1 MAHPDHLEQL
11 NKGTAAWNSWRKAH
25 PDLRLDLSGAHLE
38 ERDLG
43 EVNLSE
49 TNLRGTQLSNARLV
63 KATIRDADLSEAQ
76 LKGADLTEAALN
88 RSTLIETNL
97 HSATL
102 KGAILD
108 DANVRGANLHQV
120 NLRGA
125 SLRYTLLADANLSGA
140 DLTGCAIYGV
150 SVWNTRLDGAIQ
162 KNLVM
167 TRPSDPAR
175 SPQEFALTV
184 DRMEAAQFLYLL
196 AQNAY
201 TPTLHFSLM
210 RHIVVIIGQFTPER
224 KETFKTILR
233 DVGKQTYVP
242 VFVEAMAFQ
251 DHTYAAMINA
261 LTALASGIVIDLSSV
276 PSTGV
281 MFPRR
286 STPIQRLLPEGYLER
301 DVFPN
306 FYHKML
312 PLHRYHNMAGLR
324 TCLTEFLDF
333 LSTLTP

>member
-1 MAHPDHLEQL
+1 
-11 NKGTAAWNSWRKAH
+11 
-25 PDLRLDLSGAHLE
+25 
-38 ERDLG
+38 
-43 EVNLSE
+43 
-49 TNLRGTQLSNARLV
+49 
-63 KATIRDADLSEAQ
+63 
-76 LKGADLTEAALN
+76 
-88 RSTLIETNL
+88 
-97 HSATL
+97 
-102 KGAILD
+102 
-108 DANVRGANLHQV
+108 
-120 NLRGA
+120 
-125 SLRYTLLADANLSGA
+125 
-140 DLTGCAIYGV
+140 
-150 SVWNTRLDGAIQ
+150 
-162 KNLVM
+162 M

-175 SPQEFALTV
+175 SPQESALTV

-210 RHIVVIIGQFTPER
+210 RHIVVIIGQSTLER

-242 VFVEAMAFQ
+242 VFVEALAFQ
-251 DHTYAAMINA
+251 DHTYAALINA

-286 STPIQRLLPEGYLER
+286 STPVQRLLLEGYLER

-312 PLHRYHNMAGLR
+312 PLHRYHKYSLLYAYRFGAVS
-324 TCLTEFLDF
+324 FLD
-333 LSTLTP
+333 LLDKLEAILHITSAPVSRQTDPD

>member
-1 MAHPDHLEQL
+1 MAHPQHLEQL
-11 NKGTAAWNSWRKAH
+11 DKGTAAWNTWRMEHA
-25 PDLRLDLSGAHLE
+25 DLRLDLSLAHFE
-38 ERDLG
+38 GRDLS
-43 EVNLSE
+43 EVNFSE
-49 TNLRGTQLSNARLV
+49 TNLRRTQLSNARLV
-63 KATIRDADLSEAQ
+63 NAAIMDADLS
-76 LKGADLTEAALN
+76 GAN
-88 RSTLIETNL
+88 
-97 HSATL
+97 L

-108 DANVRGANLHQV
+108 DANLRGANLSQV

-125 SLRYTLLADANLSGA
+125 SLQYTILADANLSGA

-175 SPQEFALTV
+175 SPQESALTV

-210 RHIVVIIGQFTPER
+210 RHIVVIIGQFTLER

-251 DHTYAAMINA
+251 DHTYAALINA

-286 STPIQRLLPEGYLER
+286 STPVQRLLLEEYLER

-312 PLHRYHNMAGLR
+312 PLHRYHNMASLR